1 MTERMKVLV
10 SESLSAEGLEKLRTE
25 TDVDDLALSREDL
38 LKAIGEYDALVV
50 RSSTKVDQELLEHG
64 TRLKVVGRAGVGLD
78 NIDVPAATKLG
89 ILVVN
94 APTSNVLSAA
104 EHTLALLL
112 ALARHIP
119 AADAS
124 LRAGKWERNRLTGV
138 ELEDKVLGI
147 LGLGRIGTLVAQRAA
162 GFGMRLLGYDPYV
175 SKARAAQL
183 GIQMVDTVEEV
194 CRQAD
199 FLTVHL
205 PKTAETKAI
214 ISTAQFA
221 MMKPTARV
229 INVARGGII
238 DEAALVTAVKEG
250 TIAGAA
256 VDVYE
261 KEPPGPHP
269 LFELEQVVVTPHLGA
284 STEEAQTRAGTG
296 IAEQILLALRGELAP
311 YAVNIAA
318 GGDFGELLRPFIPLS
333 ERLGRVLAGL
343 TPTGLNALRFEFYGP
358 IAEQDCRILA
368 LAGLKGFFGAFVHE
382 PVTYVNAPLMAEERG
397 IRVEETKSAQSL
409 DYVNVVMVRGE
420 SDQGPVS
427 VGGALFGRAN
437 QEHLVRVFDYSVD
450 IEPER
455 YLCFLRYADRPGVI
469 GKVGTVLGAADI
481 NVANIQVSRDTIGG
495 EALMGLTVDS
505 PIPAEVVARIAE
517 EAQAREVRFIDLG
530 S

>member
-1 MTERMKVLV
+1 MMKVLV
-10 SESLSAEGLEKLRTE
+10 SESLSEEGLAKLRAETE
-25 TDVDDLALSREDL
+25 VDDRPLGREEL
-38 LKAIGEYDALVV
+38 LKVIGEYDALVV
-50 RSSTKVDQELLEHG
+50 RSATKVDKELLEHG

-104 EHTLALLL
+104 EHTVALLL

-124 LRAGKWERNRLTGV
+124 LRAGKWERNRLTGI
-138 ELEDKVLGI
+138 ELEGKTLGI
-147 LGLGRIGTLVAQRAA
+147 LGLGRIGSLVAQRAA
-162 GFGMRLLGYDPYV
+162 AFGMRLVGYDPYV
-175 SKARAAQL
+175 SRARAAQL
-183 GIQMVDTVEEV
+183 GVQMVDSVEEV
-194 CRQAD
+194 CREAD

-214 ISTAQFA
+214 IGAPEFA
-221 MMKPTARV
+221 LMKPTARV
-229 INVARGGII
+229 INVARGGIV
-238 DEAALVTAVKEG
+238 DEAALVQALKDG

-284 STEEAQTRAGTG
+284 STEEAQTRAGTA
-296 IAEQILLALRGELAP
+296 IAEQVLLALRGELAP

-318 GGDFGELLRPFIPLS
+318 GGDFGELLRPFIPLA
-333 ERLGRVLAGL
+333 EKLGRVLAGL
-343 TPTGLNALRFEFYGP
+343 AGAGLSGVRFEFFGP
-358 IAEQDCRILA
+358 IAEHDCRILT
-368 LAGLKGFFGAFVHE
+368 LSGLKGLFGAVVHE
-382 PVTYVNAPLMAEERG
+382 PVTYVNAPLLAEERG
-397 IRVEETKSAQSL
+397 IRVEETKSQQSL
-409 DYVNVVMVRGE
+409 DYVNVVLARGE
-420 SDQGPVS
+420 SDQGTVS

-437 QEHLVRVFDYSVD
+437 QEHLVRVFDYSIDV
-450 IEPER
+450 EPER

-481 NVANIQVSRDTIGG
+481 NVANIQVSRNTIGG

-505 PIPAEVVARIAE
+505 PIAPEVLARIKEAAE
-517 EAQAREVRFIDLG
+517 AREARFIDLG
-530 S
+530 A

>member
-1 MTERMKVLV
+1 MMKVLV
-10 SESLSAEGLEKLRTE
+10 SESLSDEGLDKLRTE
-25 TDVDDLALSREDL
+25 TEVDDRALSREDL
-38 LKAIGEYDALVV
+38 LKVIGEYDALVV
-50 RSSTKVDQELLEHG
+50 RSATKVDKELLEHG

-78 NIDVPAATKLG
+78 NIDVPTATKLG

-104 EHTLALLL
+104 EHTVALLL

-124 LRAGKWERNRLTGV
+124 LRAGRWERNRLTGV
-138 ELEDKVLGI
+138 ELEDKTLGI

-162 GFGMRLLGYDPYV
+162 AFGMRLLGYDPYV
-175 SKARAAQL
+175 ARARAAQL
-183 GIQMVDTVEEV
+183 GIEMVDSVDEV

-205 PKTAETKAI
+205 PKSAETKSI
-214 ISTAQFA
+214 IGAGQFA
-221 MMKPTARV
+221 IMKPTARV
-229 INVARGGII
+229 INVARGGIV
-238 DEAALVTAVKEG
+238 DEAALVEAVSSG
-250 TIAGAA
+250 QIAGAA

-261 KEPPGPHP
+261 KEPPGEHP
-269 LFELEQVVVTPHLGA
+269 LFALPQVVVTPHLGA
-284 STEEAQTRAGTG
+284 STEEAQLRAGTA
-296 IAEQILLALRGELAP
+296 IAEQVLLALRGELAP

-318 GGDFGELLRPFIPLS
+318 GGDFGELLRPFIPLT

-343 TPTGLNALRFEFYGP
+343 AVSGLSSVRFEFYGP

-368 LAGLKGFFGAFVHE
+368 LSGLKGLFGAIVHE
-382 PVTYVNAPLMAEERG
+382 PVTYVNAPLLAEERG

-409 DYVNVVMVRGE
+409 DYVNVVLVRGE
-420 SDQGPVS
+420 TDHGTVS

-437 QEHLVRVFDYSVD
+437 QEHLVRIGDYSID
-450 IEPER
+450 MEPER
-455 YLCFLRYADRPGVI
+455 YQCFLRYGDRPGVI

-505 PIPAEVVARIAE
+505 PISPEVLAKIKEVAE
-517 EAQAREVRFIDLG
+517 AREARFIDLG
-530 S
+530 P